1 MIKKLAHIGLVVKN
15 LEQAIDFYNS
25 MFQFGTS
32 PLIEEKEFT
41 VGLIDVDNVK
51 LELMAPVGNKGTL
64 ARFLEKR
71 GEGIHHICFE
81 VDDID
86 ASIKSLSARGVEL
99 VDKEPQL
106 GVEGRIVFLHPRSTH
121 GVLIELV
128 EKVN

>member
-15 LEQAIDFYNS
+15 LEQARDFYDS
-25 MFQFGTS
+25 IFKLGTS
-32 PLIEEKEFT
+32 TLIEEEEFI
-41 VGLIDVDNVK
+41 VSLIDVDNVK

-64 ARFLEKR
+64 AKFLEKR

-86 ASIKSLSARGVEL
+86 AAIESLTARGVEL

-106 GVEGRIVFLHPRSTH
+106 GAEGRIVFLHPRSTH

-128 EKVN
+128 EKL